1 MKFFTNCHNE
11 RNGEKLKNLNKSSH
25 NVLNRYTAKRLVG
38 ETLFARIGRA
48 VCEAECLP
56 RKEFYESWEVAK
68 RVRRHMRGGPI
79 VELAAGHGLL
89 SAMLILLDD
98 SSEKATCIDIK
109 KPLSHRKIM
118 AVLERRWPRLKGRVQ
133 YKEEAIADI
142 VIPPEALAISVHACG
157 ALTDQII
164 GAAMRAESRVA
175 VLPCC
180 HDLRACDTG
189 SLAGWMDGPLAVDAT
204 RAARLTSAGYKIA
217 TLSIPKEVT
226 PKNRLLLGWPSRG
239 HILNN

>member
-1 MKFFTNCHNE
+1 M
-11 RNGEKLKNLNKSSH
+11 KNLNKSSH

-38 ETLFARIGRA
+38 ETLFARIGRV

-68 RVRRHMRGGPI
+68 RVRRHMRGGRI

-98 SSEKATCIDIK
+98 TSPSATCIDIK
-109 KPLSHRKIM
+109 QPLSHRKIM
-118 AVLERRWPRLKGRVQ
+118 AVLEERWPRLKGRVR
-133 YKEEAIADI
+133 YEEMAIADV
-142 VIPPEALAISVHACG
+142 VIPADALAVSVHACG
-157 ALTDQII
+157 VLTDQIL
-164 GAAMRAESRVA
+164 GAAVRGKSRVA

-180 HDLRACDTG
+180 HYLNTCDMG

-204 RAARLTSAGYKIA
+204 RAARLASAGYKIA
-217 TLSIPKEVT
+217 TLSIPEEVT
-226 PKNRLLLGWPSRG
+226 PKNRLLLGWPNRG
-239 HILNN
+239 RALDK